1 MAEQN
6 VATATPGYTIKIS
19 PKSKEILII
28 LAVLLGVVGVDRF
41 YRGQAG
47 LGVVKLLTFGGCGI
61 WALID
66 YIMYIIGDLPNDS
79 DGRVIVDKKTL
90 ALLQSKANIVDEFG
104 QPIR

>member
-6 VATATPGYTIKIS
+6 VAAATSGHTIKIS

-28 LAVLLGVVGVDRF
+28 LAVLLGVIGVDRF

-47 LGVVKLLTFGGCGI
+47 LGVLKLLTFGGCGI

-66 YIMYIIGDLPNDS
+66 YIMYIIGDLPTDS
-79 DGRVIVDKKTL
+79 DGRMIVDKKTL
-90 ALLQSKANIVDEFG
+90 ALLQSKANILDEFG
-104 QPIR
+104 QPMR

>member
-6 VATATPGYTIKIS
+6 VATATTIKIS

-28 LAVLLGVVGVDRF
+28 LAVLLGIIGVDRF

-104 QPIR
+104 QPVR